1 MGEREPEIESELKT
15 LIVDVLA
22 LEDVKP
28 GDIDSEAAIFGAG
41 LGLDSIDAL
50 ELALAISKKYG
61 VKIKSDDERNRE
73 IFASVRNLATF
84 ITRERASKE
93 AAK

>member
-1 MGEREPEIESELKT
+1 MDQPDIEAELKA
-15 LIVDVLA
+15 LMVDVLA

-28 GDIDSEAAIFGAG
+28 ADIDSQAAIFGTG

-50 ELALAISKKYG
+50 ELALAIGKKYG

-73 IFASVRNLATF
+73 IFGSVRNLARF
-84 ITRERASKE
+84 IMRERAAGES
-93 AAK
+93 AK

>member
-1 MGEREPEIESELKT
+1 MDQPDIEAELKA
-15 LIVDVLA
+15 LMVDVLA

-28 GDIDSEAAIFGAG
+28 ADIDSQAAIFGTG

-50 ELALAISKKYG
+50 ELALAIGKKYG

-73 IFASVRNLATF
+73 IFGSVRNLAAF
-84 ITRERASKE
+84 ILRERA
-93 AAK
+93 AAESAK

>member
-1 MGEREPEIESELKT
+1 MDHPDIEAELKA

-28 GDIDSEAAIFGAG
+28 ADIDSQAPIFGTG

-50 ELALAISKKYG
+50 ELALAVGKKYG
-61 VKIKSDDERNRE
+61 VKIKSERNRE
-73 IFASVRNLATF
+73 IFGSVRNLATF
-84 ITRERASKE
+84 ITRERAAMEIPK
-93 AAK
+93 

>member
-1 MGEREPEIESELKT
+1 MSEAADIEAELKT
-15 LIVDVLA
+15 LIVEVLA

-28 GDIDSEAAIFGAG
+28 AQIDSQAAIFGSG

-50 ELALAISKKYG
+50 ELALAIGKKYG

-84 ITRERASKE
+84 IARERAASDG
-93 AAK
+93 AK

>member
-1 MGEREPEIESELKT
+1 MDQPDIEAELKA
-15 LIVDVLA
+15 LIVEVLG

-28 GDIDSEAAIFGAG
+28 ADIDSQAAIFGTG

-50 ELALAISKKYG
+50 ELALAIGKKYG

-73 IFASVRNLATF
+73 IFGSVRSLATF
-84 ITRERASKE
+84 ITRERA
-93 AAK
+93 AAESAK

>member
-1 MGEREPEIESELKT
+1 MGEREPEIESELKK

-28 GDIDSEAAIFGAG
+28 EDIDSEAPIFGAG

-50 ELALAISKKYG
+50 ELALAIGKRYG

-93 AAK
+93 AGK

>member
-1 MGEREPEIESELKT
+1 MDQPDIEAELKA

-22 LEDVKP
+22 LEDVKAA
-28 GDIDSEAAIFGAG
+28 DIDSQAAIFGTG

-50 ELALAISKKYG
+50 ELALAIGKKYG

-73 IFASVRNLATF
+73 IFGSVRNLATF
-84 ITRERASKE
+84 ITRERA
-93 AAK
+93 AAESAK

>member
-1 MGEREPEIESELKT
+1 MDHPDIEAELKA
-15 LIVDVLA
+15 LIVEVLA

-28 GDIDSEAAIFGAG
+28 ADIDSQAAIFGTG

-50 ELALAISKKYG
+50 ELALAIGKKYG

-73 IFASVRNLATF
+73 IFGSVRSLATF
-84 ITRERASKE
+84 ITRERATAES
-93 AAK
+93 AK

>member
-1 MGEREPEIESELKT
+1 MDQPDIEAELKA
-15 LIVDVLA
+15 LMVDVLA

-28 GDIDSEAAIFGAG
+28 ADIDSQAAIFGTG

-50 ELALAISKKYG
+50 ELALAIGKKYG

-73 IFASVRNLATF
+73 IFGSVRNLATF
-84 ITRERASKE
+84 IMRERA
-93 AAK
+93 AAERAK

>member
-1 MGEREPEIESELKT
+1 MDQPDIEAELKA
-15 LIVDVLA
+15 LMVDVLA

-28 GDIDSEAAIFGAG
+28 ADIDSQAAIFGTG

-50 ELALAISKKYG
+50 ELALAIGKKYG

-73 IFASVRNLATF
+73 IFGSVRNLATF
-84 ITRERASKE
+84 IMRERAAGES
-93 AAK
+93 AK

>member
-1 MGEREPEIESELKT
+1 MDQPDIEAELKA
-15 LIVDVLA
+15 LMVDVLA

-28 GDIDSEAAIFGAG
+28 ADIDSQAAIFGTG

-50 ELALAISKKYG
+50 ELALAIGKKYG

-73 IFASVRNLATF
+73 IFGSVRNLAAF
-84 ITRERASKE
+84 IMRERA
-93 AAK
+93 AAESAK

>member
-1 MGEREPEIESELKT
+1 MDQPDIEAELKA
-15 LIVDVLA
+15 LMVDVLA

-28 GDIDSEAAIFGAG
+28 ADIDSQAAIFGTG

-50 ELALAISKKYG
+50 ELALAIGKKYG

-73 IFASVRNLATF
+73 IFGSVRNLATF
-84 ITRERASKE
+84 IMRERA
-93 AAK
+93 AAESAK

>member
-1 MGEREPEIESELKT
+1 MGEPDIEAELKV
-15 LIVDVLA
+15 LIVDVLG

-28 GDIDSEAAIFGAG
+28 ADIDSQAAIFGAG

-61 VKIKSDDERNRE
+61 VKIKADDERNRE
-73 IFASVRNLATF
+73 IFGSVRSLASF
-84 ITRERASKE
+84 ITREARE
-93 AAK
+93 VAK

>member
-1 MGEREPEIESELKT
+1 MVDEIEAELKI
-15 LIVDVLA
+15 LIVEVLM

-28 GDIDSEAAIFGAG
+28 SDIDSEAAIFGAG

-50 ELALAISKKYG
+50 ELALAIGKRYG

-73 IFASVRNLATF
+73 IFASVRNLAAF
-84 ITRERASKE
+84 VAKERAAEGSPK
-93 AAK
+93 

>member
-1 MGEREPEIESELKT
+1 MGEREPQIEAELKK

-22 LEDVKP
+22 LEDVKAE
-28 GDIDSEAAIFGAG
+28 DIDSEAAIFGAG

-50 ELALAISKKYG
+50 ELALAIGKRYG

-73 IFASVRNLATF
+73 IFASVRNLAAF
-84 ITRERASKE
+84 ITRERASQE
-93 AAK
+93 GAK